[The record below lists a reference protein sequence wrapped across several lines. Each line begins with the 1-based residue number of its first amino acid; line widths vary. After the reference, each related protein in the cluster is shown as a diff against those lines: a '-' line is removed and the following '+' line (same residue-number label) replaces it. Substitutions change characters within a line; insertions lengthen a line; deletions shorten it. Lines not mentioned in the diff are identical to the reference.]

1 MFKLFRS
8 LRWRLQSWH
17 AIILCLVVA
26 VFGSLLHW
34 EMARA
39 HWDRVDDELL
49 GAARLLEGAM
59 NAVPSTVLEAMA
71 KDVTSRSG
79 PRRRMPPPLNRQRR
93 EQTENGPLAGPPQ
106 VEPKSSRPF
115 QDWKFPKTAAEAKSD
130 LTQEEWEASIELPPQ
145 LPEHLG
151 RLEGPAYFIIW
162 RNDGSVL
169 KDSKVPPQSPYPTY
183 PISAAIDRDR
193 YARQQRGPFREVFIR
208 GPFETTICV
217 GRPALGE
224 QAKVNSMTW
233 TLVLAGLSVLG
244 VGLVGG
250 WWTSKR
256 AIEPIERMSR
266 TAQRVSGN
274 SLSERIEL
282 SGFDSELE
290 GLGASLNTML
300 DRLGQS
306 FEQQRQFTADASHE
320 FRTPLSV
327 ILASSELALSKQR
340 TAEEYREHLI
350 KCQRAALRM
359 QELGD
364 SMLTLAR
371 LDANPT
377 LETQSFDMANLLEE
391 AIESIRPLLDS
402 SSLRL
407 KSNLKPCQ
415 IDGNRSML
423 RQAIDNL
430 LSNAIKYNN
439 PNGLISVNCQ
449 SVEQTIEIEV
459 SDTGIGIPE
468 ASIPKLFDRFYRVE
482 ESRSRVA
489 GGTGLG
495 LSIVQQ
501 IILRHGGKI
510 KVASVVGKGSTFS
523 IVLPLNSS
531 ER

>member
-1 MFKLFRS
+1 MAVAILACDHPFFGNRRFRFAFA
-8 LRWRLQSWH
+8 L
-17 AIILCLVVA
+17 
-26 VFGSLLHW
+26 

-79 PRRRMPPPLNRQRR
+79 PRRRMPPPFNRQRR
-93 EQTENGPLAGPPQ
+93 EPNENGPLAGPPQ
-106 VEPKSSRPF
+106 VEPTRSRPP
-115 QDWKFPKTAAEAKSD
+115 QDWRFPKTAAEHKSD

-145 LPEHLG
+145 LPEQLG
-151 RLEGPAYFIIW
+151 RLEGPAYFIVW

-183 PISAAIDRDR
+183 PVSAAIDRDR

-217 GRPALGE
+217 GRPVLGE
-224 QAKVNSMTW
+224 QANVNSMTW
-233 TLVLAGLSVLG
+233 TLVLAGLTVFG

-250 WWTSKR
+250 WWASKR

-290 GLGASLNTML
+290 GLGTSLNTML

-320 FRTPLSV
+320 FRTPLSI
-327 ILASSELALSKQR
+327 ILASSELALAKPR
-340 TAEEYREHLI
+340 TVEEYREHLI

-377 LETQSFDMANLLEE
+377 LETQSFDMAHLLEE
-391 AIESIRPLLDS
+391 AIDAIRPLLDS
-402 SSLRL
+402 NSLRL
-407 KSNLKPCQ
+407 ESDLKPCQ
-415 IDGNRSML
+415 VEGNRSML

-439 PNGLISVNCQ
+439 PNGRISVRCQ
-449 SVEQTIEIEV
+449 PVVQTIEVEI

-495 LSIVQQ
+495 LSIVEQ
-501 IILRHGGKI
+501 IILRHGGII
-510 KVASVVGKGSTFS
+510 KVKSTVGKGSTFS
-523 IVLPLNSS
+523 IVLPMNASG
-531 ER
+531 R

>member
-17 AIILCLVVA
+17 AIILCLVIA

-93 EQTENGPLAGPPQ
+93 EPTENIPLAGPPQ
-106 VEPKSSRPF
+106 LEPSRSHPI
-115 QDWKFPKTAAEAKSD
+115 QDWKFPKTATETKSD

-169 KDSKVPPQSPYPTY
+169 KDSKVPPQSPYPTN
-183 PISAAIDRDR
+183 PVSAAIDRDR

-256 AIEPIERMSR
+256 VIEPIERMSR

-327 ILASSELALSKQR
+327 ILASSELALAKPR

-377 LETQSFDMANLLEE
+377 LETQSFDMAQLLEE
-391 AIESIRPLLDS
+391 AIDAIRPLLDS
-402 SSLRL
+402 SSLQL
-407 KSNLKPCQ
+407 ESDLKPCQ
-415 IDGNRSML
+415 MEGNRSML

-439 PNGLISVNCQ
+439 PNGLISVRCQ
-449 SVEQTIEIEV
+449 PLEQTIEVEI

-468 ASIPKLFDRFYRVE
+468 ASIPQLFDRFYRVE

-495 LSIVQQ
+495 LSIVEQ
-501 IILRHGGKI
+501 IILRHGGTI
-510 KVASVVGKGSTFS
+510 KVTSTVGQGSTFS
-523 IVLPLNSS
+523 IVLPLKANG
-531 ER
+531 R